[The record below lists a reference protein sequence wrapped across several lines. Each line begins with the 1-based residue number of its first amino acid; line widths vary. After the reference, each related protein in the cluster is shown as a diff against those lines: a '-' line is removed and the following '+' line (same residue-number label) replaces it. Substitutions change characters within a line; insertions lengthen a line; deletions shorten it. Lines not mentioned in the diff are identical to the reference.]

1 MLERGIL
8 CVLIGIAV
16 LLGPRFLQSPMWRDM
31 VGGAYLVGWF
41 ALVLGLALVEGAMD
55 ADSVW
60 HAARID
66 DDWQVERWGEDE
78 LATRTTEA
86 HRAEFDAAVRF
97 LAALRG

>member
-41 ALVLGLALVEGAMD
+41 ALVLGLALIAVELLK
-55 ADSVW
+55 
-60 HAARID
+60 R
-66 DDWQVERWGEDE
+66 
-78 LATRTTEA
+78 
-86 HRAEFDAAVRF
+86 
-97 LAALRG
+97 LRGRPR

>member
-41 ALVLGLALVEGAMD
+41 ALVLGLALVA
-55 ADSVW
+55 
-60 HAARID
+60 
-66 DDWQVERWGEDE
+66 GE
-78 LATRTTEA
+78 LLQR
-86 HRAEFDAAVRF
+86 
-97 LAALRG
+97 LRKRQR